1 MAKAVTVK
9 TKGDFECL
17 VKVKHDGI
25 VYMPGDAI
33 DLSADQARSLIVSG
47 AIKPNKTLPASTEK
61 AE

>member
-1 MAKAVTVK
+1 MAKAPNVK

-17 VKVKHDGI
+17 VKVKHDGT

-33 DLSADQARSLIVSG
+33 DLTADQAKSLVASG
-47 AIKPNKTLPASTEK
+47 AVKPNKTLPASTEK